1 MQFITRHVLV
11 TKSSS
16 RSNLLNGA
24 RVAVEVK
31 AADGP
36 DHVDAAP
43 LASVKSVV
51 RRNTVLNVL

>member
-43 LASVKSVV
+43 PASGKSVIG
-51 RRNTVLNVL
+51 RNAA